1 MTRVLVVDN
10 HDSFVHTLVGY
21 LRELGAEVALVESD
35 AIDASTLEG
44 MLAGFDALMLSPGP
58 GTPADAGVSLDA
70 VRVAARVRMPL
81 LGVCLGHQVI
91 GEAFGTPVTQAPELM
106 HGMVSRVSH
115 DGSALFAGIPSP
127 FDVGRYHSLALA
139 ESALPQ
145 ELVVT
150 ARTESGTVMALAH
163 TALPIVGVQFHPESV
178 LTEGGYRLLANW
190 LELCGD
196 TDAVAR
202 SAHLHPLSDAL
213 TAAVVRVDQPGA
225 TQ

>member
-21 LRELGAEVALVESD
+21 LRELGADVTLIEAD
-35 AIDASTLEG
+35 TIDAAELAV
-44 MLAGFDALMLSPGP
+44 MLSDFDALLLSPGP
-58 GTPADAGVSLDA
+58 GTPDDAGVSVDA
-70 VRVAARVRMPL
+70 VRLAARIRMPL

-91 GEAFGTPVTQAPELM
+91 GAAFGTTVSEAPELM
-106 HGMVSRVSH
+106 HGMVSPVTH

-127 FDVGRYHSLALA
+127 FDAGRYHSLALA
-139 ESALPQ
+139 ETDLPGD
-145 ELVVT
+145 VAVT
-150 ARTESGTVMALAH
+150 ARTASGTVMALEH
-163 TALPIVGVQFHPESV
+163 IRLPILGVQFHPESV

-196 TDAVAR
+196 AHAVAR
-202 SAHLHPLSDAL
+202 SAALHPLSGPDA
-213 TAAVVRVDQPGA
+213 RVDQPAA

>member
-21 LRELGAEVALVESD
+21 LRELGADVTLIEAD
-35 AIDASTLEG
+35 TIDAAELAV
-44 MLAGFDALMLSPGP
+44 MLSDFDALLLSPGP
-58 GTPADAGVSLDA
+58 GTPDDAGVSVDA
-70 VRVAARVRMPL
+70 VRLAARIRMPL

-91 GEAFGTPVTQAPELM
+91 GAAFGTTVSEAPELM
-106 HGMVSRVSH
+106 HGMVSPVTH

-127 FDVGRYHSLALA
+127 FDAGRYHSLALA
-139 ESALPQ
+139 ETDLPGD
-145 ELVVT
+145 VAVT
-150 ARTESGTVMALAH
+150 ARTASGTVMALEH
-163 TALPIVGVQFHPESV
+163 TRLPILGVQFHPESV

-196 TDAVAR
+196 AHAVAR
-202 SAHLHPLSDAL
+202 SAALHPLSGPDA
-213 TAAVVRVDQPGA
+213 RVDQPAA

>member
-21 LRELGAEVALVESD
+21 LRELGAGVTLIEAD
-35 AIDASTLEG
+35 TIDAAELAV
-44 MLAGFDALMLSPGP
+44 MLSDFDALLLSPGP
-58 GTPADAGVSLDA
+58 GTPDDAGVSVDA
-70 VRVAARVRMPL
+70 VRLAARIRMPL

-91 GEAFGTPVTQAPELM
+91 GAAFGTTVSEAPELM
-106 HGMVSRVSH
+106 HGMVSPVTH

-127 FDVGRYHSLALA
+127 FDAGRYHSLALA
-139 ESALPQ
+139 ETDLPGD
-145 ELVVT
+145 VAVT
-150 ARTESGTVMALAH
+150 ARTASGTVMALEH
-163 TALPIVGVQFHPESV
+163 IRLPILGVQFHPESV

-196 TDAVAR
+196 AHAVAR
-202 SAHLHPLSDAL
+202 SAALHPLSGPDA
-213 TAAVVRVDQPGA
+213 RVDQPAA